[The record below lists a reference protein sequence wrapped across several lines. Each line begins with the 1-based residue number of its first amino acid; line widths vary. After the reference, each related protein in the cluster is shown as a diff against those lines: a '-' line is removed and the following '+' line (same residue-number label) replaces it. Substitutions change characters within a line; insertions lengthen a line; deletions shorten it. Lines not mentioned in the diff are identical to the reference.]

1 MGTLK
6 FKSNIKCM
14 GCVAQVSPILNEEK
28 GIKSWNVDIDT
39 PEKILTVETEKLN
52 SGEVID
58 LVKKAGFKAETI

>member
-28 GIKSWNVDIDT
+28 GIKSWNVDVDT

-58 LVKKAGFKAETI
+58 LVKNAGFKAETI